1 MKNVGITACSNGL
14 KKESAPNYRRLI
26 QTLQDFGCNVKES
39 SCIFEKDSPF
49 SGSGEQR
56 ACQLMKLFSDNET
69 EEIYDVSGGDMAN
82 QVLDILDYN
91 KIAKSKATFW
101 GYSDLTTV
109 INALYTATGKSSVLY
124 QIRNIVSEYGKL
136 QQRRYLNRD
145 ELFNISYSFI
155 QGSYTE
161 GVVVGGNIRCFLKLA
176 GTKYFPSLEGKI
188 LLLEGLGGQVPQM
201 VTYLSQ
207 LKQLGA
213 FGKVNGIL
221 LGTFTKMEEN
231 NCKPNMEELVKL
243 YAGESI
249 PIIKTPDIGHNS
261 NAKAIKIGE
270 KHIFKI

>member
-39 SCIFEKDSPF
+39 NCIFEKDSPF

-82 QVLDILDYN
+82 QVLDLLDYN

-155 QGSYTE
+155 QG
-161 GVVVGGNIRCFLKLA
+161 R
-176 GTKYFPSLEGKI
+176 
-188 LLLEGLGGQVPQM
+188 LLQKEA
-201 VTYLSQ
+201 Y
-207 LKQLGA
+207 
-213 FGKVNGIL
+213 I
-221 LGTFTKMEEN
+221 
-231 NCKPNMEELVKL
+231 
-243 YAGESI
+243 
-249 PIIKTPDIGHNS
+249 
-261 NAKAIKIGE
+261 
-270 KHIFKI
+270 

>member
-39 SCIFEKDSPF
+39 SCIFEKDGPF

-82 QVLDILDYN
+82 QVLDLLDYN

-136 QQRRYLNRD
+136 QQL
-145 ELFNISYSFI
+145 
-155 QGSYTE
+155 
-161 GVVVGGNIRCFLKLA
+161 
-176 GTKYFPSLEGKI
+176 SLI
-188 LLLEGLGGQVPQM
+188 
-201 VTYLSQ
+201 
-207 LKQLGA
+207 
-213 FGKVNGIL
+213 
-221 LGTFTKMEEN
+221 
-231 NCKPNMEELVKL
+231 
-243 YAGESI
+243 
-249 PIIKTPDIGHNS
+249 
-261 NAKAIKIGE
+261 
-270 KHIFKI
+270 HI